1 MALLFWDLKMW
12 TDEKFLNN
20 NVVQLFSLLPT
31 SGTTATSNRIQ
42 KPETVPRNLHLAT
55 PQAHLF

>member
-1 MALLFWDLKMW
+1 ML
-12 TDEKFLNN
+12 TDERFLNN